1 MSKRA
6 AETQLDEQQAKVGGS
21 KPHSATVES
30 GNLRAVVTVMD
41 GGSLPGGIVTGICF
55 LNHMIDQLTA
65 HGQLA
70 IAAQVS
76 LDGVPFTATADYT
89 GSADPDPASAPRP
102 HDDTIFRIVGAALGE
117 CLGKVLGPEAA
128 AGAVR
133 FCSPLD
139 EGMRTMLQPLPTAVC
154 RSIQRSVDRARR
166 RLQARVR
173 PCPVRRVPCG
183 ALSE

>member
-6 AETQLDEQQAKVGGS
+6 AETELDEQQASKVGGS
-21 KPHSATVES
+21 RPHSATVES
-30 GNLRAVVTVMD
+30 GKLRAVVTVMD
-41 GGSLPGGIVTGICF
+41 GGSLPGGIITGICF

-89 GSADPDPASAPRP
+89 GSTDPNPASAPRP
-102 HDDTIFRIVGAALGE
+102 HDEAIFRIVGAALGE

-128 AGAVR
+128 AGTVR

-139 EGMRTMLQPLPTAVC
+139 EGTHTTLGALLTGVC
-154 RSIQRSVDRARR
+154 RSIQPS
-166 RLQARVR
+166 
-173 PCPVRRVPCG
+173 
-183 ALSE
+183 